1 MMKRYYIATRF
12 GDTEEARNVMK
23 EIIEFNREDIIRV
36 DPKLRISPDSIERS
50 MRRHRTTTA
59 KMHNGV
65 LLSPYMKSAVES
77 VGYL

>member
-1 MMKRYYIATRF
+1 LRF
-12 GDTEEARNVMK
+12 GDSEEAREVMK
-23 EIIEFNREDIIRV
+23 EIVEFNREDIIKV
-36 DPKLRISPDSIERS
+36 DPKLAITPDTIERS